1 MSKDLSVEIANH
13 VATVEMHRPPNNFFD
28 TTLIAE
34 IGEAY
39 EALDRDPACRAI
51 VLAAEGKAFCAGAD
65 LAGRGA
71 VPAGDAPQ
79 RHLYKE
85 AIRLFR
91 TRKPVVAAV
100 HGAAVGGGL
109 GLALSAD
116 FRVTCAEA
124 RFCANFSRLGFHQG
138 FGLSVTLPRLVGPQK
153 AALLLYTG
161 RRVPGDEAVTIGLA
175 DKLVAESD
183 VRKEALAL
191 AGEIAISA
199 PLAIQSIRE
208 TLRRGLADQV
218 EAATERELVEQDW
231 QRKTEDF
238 REGVNAMSAR
248 RTPNFSGR

>member
-71 VPAGDAPQ
+71 VPAGDGPQ

-124 RFCANFSRLGFHQG
+124 RFSANFSRLGFHQG

-183 VRKEALAL
+183 VRKQALAL